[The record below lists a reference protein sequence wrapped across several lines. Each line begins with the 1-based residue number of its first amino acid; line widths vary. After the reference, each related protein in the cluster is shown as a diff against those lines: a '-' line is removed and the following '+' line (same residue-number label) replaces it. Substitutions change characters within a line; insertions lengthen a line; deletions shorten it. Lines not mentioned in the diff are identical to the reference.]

1 MKTFYMAYGYDDG
14 DMRDY
19 GERTAIRQHEPP
31 LYCKHV
37 INDKDTKWKGAEQCA
52 ETVRKGRLY

>member
-31 LYCKHV
+31 VYYCKHV
-37 INDKDTKWKGAEQCA
+37 INNKDTKWKEQNN
-52 ETVRKGRLY
+52 VRKR